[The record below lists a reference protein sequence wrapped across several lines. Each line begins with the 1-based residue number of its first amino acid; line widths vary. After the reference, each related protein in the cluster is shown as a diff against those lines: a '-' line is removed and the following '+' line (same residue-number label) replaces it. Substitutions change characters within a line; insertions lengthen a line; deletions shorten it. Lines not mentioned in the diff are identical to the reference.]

1 MADRPAPSCGYGA
14 QPRNDPAQPEFGEGR
29 LRLLSSNITDELQNN
44 FDSPAHPRRLLPC
57 FRKRHSPPTA
67 KERDIGRASD
77 RQDSLTGPPAGRAGG
92 RRSYLGSSVDSVHR
106 HRRPR
111 KIRRTG
117 RHTAP
122 SHVEKAAEKA
132 GKAAPAVAIAG
143 ALMAAAPQA
152 HAAVR
157 TPAGSATVTERRVA
171 LDAYTA
177 SAASFSN
184 PIGPGL
190 TAGRIDMGVDFG
202 GAGPLYALGSGAIV
216 SVYNSGWPGG
226 VFIVIQLDSGQYVY
240 YAEDVASAVV
250 AGQRVVAG
258 ELIGH
263 ATGGG
268 DGIEIGWADGAAG
281 NTMAMRYGQQSPA
294 GDPGSRSTAYGASM
308 NALLVSLGAPSGQLQ
323 GPVYGSATGVVAA
336 RTGSPGAVAHR
347 AAAPAG
353 GPETAGAS
361 FYTVRPGDTLSG
373 IARQVCGAAR
383 DWVALWQA
391 NPFITNPNLIYSGS
405 RLRDGCTTAASAL
418 GVAGSYAGDSGSSGP
433 GASSSASQGQDS
445 DDAAGGSSG
454 AQYLSQASPPAAL
467 SGGGYG
473 NISASGGPGGAF
485 GACVISRESGGN
497 SQVMNSTGHY
507 GLYQFSA
514 STWAAYGGNPADFG
528 HATVAE
534 QEQVFSN
541 ALGAGGQSNWSPYD
555 GC

>member
-1 MADRPAPSCGYGA
+1 
-14 QPRNDPAQPEFGEGR
+14 
-29 LRLLSSNITDELQNN
+29 
-44 FDSPAHPRRLLPC
+44 
-57 FRKRHSPPTA
+57 
-67 KERDIGRASD
+67 
-77 RQDSLTGPPAGRAGG
+77 
-92 RRSYLGSSVDSVHR
+92 
-106 HRRPR
+106 
-111 KIRRTG
+111 
-117 RHTAP
+117 
-122 SHVEKAAEKA
+122 VEKVAEKA

-143 ALMAAAPQA
+143 ALVAAAPQA

-157 TPAGSATVTERRVA
+157 TPAKATTVTEQARTGAAVRHGAQPATRTYTVRPGGALSLTAERYYNSPGGRLPQPVRRVV
-171 LDAYTA
+171 LDTYTT
-177 SAASFSN
+177 SAALFSN

-202 GAGPLYALGSGAIV
+202 GAGPLYALGSGTIV

-226 VFIVIQLDSGQYVY
+226 VFIVIQLDSGQHVY
-240 YAEDVASAVV
+240 YAEDIAPAVV
-250 AGQRVVAG
+250 AGQRVAAG
-258 ELIGH
+258 ALIGH

-281 NTMAMRYGQQSPA
+281 DTMAMRSAQQSPT

-323 GPVYGSATGVVAA
+323 GPVYGSAPGVAAA
-336 RTGSPGAVAHR
+336 RTGSSGAGVHR
-347 AAAPAG
+347 AAPAAG
-353 GPETAGAS
+353 AETARDN
-361 FYTVRPGDTLSG
+361 FYVVRPGDTLSG
-373 IARQVCGAAR
+373 IAQQLCGAAR

-391 NPFITNPNLIYSGS
+391 NPFITDPNLIYPGS
-405 RLRDGCTTAASAL
+405 RLKDSCTSVASPRAA
-418 GVAGSYAGDSGSSGP
+418 AGPSAGDSGSSLSG
-433 GASSSASQGQDS
+433 SSPSASPGQDS
-445 DDAAGGSSG
+445 DDAAGGSPG
-454 AQYLSQASPPAAL
+454 APYYPQASPPAAL

-473 NISASGGPGGAF
+473 NISPSSGPGGAF
-485 GACVISRESGGN
+485 GACVISRESSGN

-541 ALGAGGQSNWSPYD
+541 ALAAGGQSNWSPYD

>member
-1 MADRPAPSCGYGA
+1 
-14 QPRNDPAQPEFGEGR
+14 
-29 LRLLSSNITDELQNN
+29 
-44 FDSPAHPRRLLPC
+44 
-57 FRKRHSPPTA
+57 
-67 KERDIGRASD
+67 
-77 RQDSLTGPPAGRAGG
+77 
-92 RRSYLGSSVDSVHR
+92 VDSAHR

-117 RHTAP
+117 RHAAP
-122 SHVEKAAEKA
+122 SQVEKVAEKA

-143 ALMAAAPQA
+143 ALVAAAPQA
-152 HAAVR
+152 HAAVQ
-157 TPAGSATVTERRVA
+157 TPATAATVTERVV

-177 SAASFSN
+177 PAVSFSN

-190 TAGRIDMGVDFG
+190 IAGRIDMGVDFG
-202 GAGPLYALGSGAIV
+202 GAGPLYALGSGTIV

-226 VFIVIQLDSGQYVY
+226 AFIVIALDSGQYVY
-240 YAEDVASAVV
+240 YAEDVAPAVV
-250 AGQRVVAG
+250 AGQRVAAG

-268 DGIEIGWADGAAG
+268 AGIEIGWADGAAG
-281 NTMAMRYGQQSPA
+281 NTMAARYGQQSPV

-323 GPVYGSATGVVAA
+323 GPVYGSAPGVAAA
-336 RTGSPGAVAHR
+336 RTGSSGAGMHR
-347 AAAPAG
+347 APATGAA
-353 GPETAGAS
+353 TAGAS
-361 FYTVRPGDTLSG
+361 VYFVRPGDTLSG

-391 NPFITNPNLIYSGS
+391 NPFITDPNLIYPGS
-405 RLRDGCTTAASAL
+405 RLDDSCTTVAPRPAA
-418 GVAGSYAGDSGSSGP
+418 AGPSAGDPGSSRP
-433 GASSSASQGQDS
+433 GSSPSASPGQDS
-445 DDAAGGSSG
+445 DDAPGGSSG
-454 AQYLSQASPPAAL
+454 AQHYSQAAPPAAL

-473 NISASGGPGGAF
+473 TISPDSGPGGAF

-528 HATVAE
+528 HATVAQ
-534 QEQVFSN
+534 QEHVFSN
-541 ALGAGGQSNWSPYD
+541 ALAAGGQPNWSPYD

>member
-1 MADRPAPSCGYGA
+1 
-14 QPRNDPAQPEFGEGR
+14 
-29 LRLLSSNITDELQNN
+29 
-44 FDSPAHPRRLLPC
+44 
-57 FRKRHSPPTA
+57 
-67 KERDIGRASD
+67 
-77 RQDSLTGPPAGRAGG
+77 
-92 RRSYLGSSVDSVHR
+92 VDSVHR

-117 RHTAP
+117 RHAAP
-122 SHVEKAAEKA
+122 SQVEKVAEKA

-143 ALMAAAPQA
+143 ALVAAAPQA

-157 TPAGSATVTERRVA
+157 TPAKATTVTERRVV
-171 LDAYTA
+171 LDSSTA
-177 SAASFSN
+177 SAVSFSN
-184 PIGPGL
+184 PIGQGL
-190 TAGRIDMGVDFG
+190 IAGRIDMGVDFG
-202 GAGPLYALGSGAIV
+202 GAGPLYALGSGTIV

-240 YAEDVASAVV
+240 YAEDVAPAVV
-250 AGQRVVAG
+250 AGQRVAAG
-258 ELIGH
+258 ALIGH

-281 NTMAMRYGQQSPA
+281 DTMAMRYGQQSPT
-294 GDPGSRSTAYGASM
+294 GDPGSRSTGYGASM

-323 GPVYGSATGVVAA
+323 GPVYGSAPGVVAA
-336 RTGSPGAVAHR
+336 RTDSSGAGVHR
-347 AAAPAG
+347 AAAPVAG
-353 GPETAGAS
+353 AATAGEN
-361 FYTVRPGDTLSG
+361 FYVVRPGDTLSG
-373 IARQVCGAAR
+373 IARQACGAAR

-391 NPFITNPNLIYSGS
+391 NPFITDPDLIYPGS
-405 RLRDGCTTAASAL
+405 RLKDSCITVASPLAA
-418 GVAGSYAGDSGSSGP
+418 AGPSAGDSGSSRSG
-433 GASSSASQGQDS
+433 SSPSASQGQDS
-445 DDAAGGSSG
+445 DDAAGGSPG
-454 AQYLSQASPPAAL
+454 AQYSQASPPAAL
-467 SGGGYG
+467 SAVGGYG
-473 NISASGGPGGAF
+473 NISPSSGPGGAF

-541 ALGAGGQSNWSPYD
+541 ALAAGGQSNWSPYD